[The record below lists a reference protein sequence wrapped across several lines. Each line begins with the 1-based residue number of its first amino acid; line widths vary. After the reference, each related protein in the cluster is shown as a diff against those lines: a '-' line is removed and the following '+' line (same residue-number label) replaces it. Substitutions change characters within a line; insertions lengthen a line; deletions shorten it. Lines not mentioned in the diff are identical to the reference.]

1 MAEEVKESNQ
11 KLEETPK
18 TYTIE
23 EYSTLETKYKSL
35 ETQLAEANKTIQ
47 SYKDMDVDSI
57 KKSVEDYKSKYEQSE
72 ADRKAFEH
80 KTKISAYVRGLNLK
94 DDIYENYITNELIS
108 KGLQFDGNGNKL
120 IGGDD
125 VVSAFKNTHPDA
137 FKPSPSE
144 RVASP
149 TSQGTPTTMSGVEQA
164 FLKRNP
170 NLKF

>member
-1 MAEEVKESNQ
+1 MAEDIKQ
-11 KLEETPK
+11 TTPTVEPTEPVQK
-18 TYTIE
+18 TYSEE
-23 EYSTLETKYKSL
+23 EYNALK
-35 ETQLAEANKTIQ
+35 TQLDEANKTIQ
-47 SYKDMDVDSI
+47 SYKDMDIDSI

-80 KTKISAYVRGLNLK
+80 KTKVSAYVRGLNLK
-94 DDIYENYITNELIS
+94 DDIYEKYITDELIS
-108 KGLQFDGNGNKL
+108 KGLQFDGDKL

-125 VVSAFKNTHPDA
+125 VVSAFKETHPDA

-149 TSQGTPTTMSGVEQA
+149 TSKTAPQTLSGVEQE

-170 NLKF
+170 SLKF

>member
-1 MAEEVKESNQ
+1 MAEEIKETTQ
-11 KLEETPK
+11 EVQETPK
-18 TYTIE
+18 TYTLE
-23 EYSTLETKYKSL
+23 EYSNLETKYKAL

-47 SYKDMDVDSI
+47 SYKDMDIDSI

-80 KTKISAYVRGLNLK
+80 KTKVSAYVRGLNLK

-108 KGLQFDGNGNKL
+108 KGLQFEGDKL

-125 VVSAFKNTHPDA
+125 VVSAFKETHPDA
-137 FKPSPSE
+137 FKPSPNE

-149 TSQGTPTTMSGVEQA
+149 TSKNAPTSLSGVEQE

>member
-1 MAEEVKESNQ
+1 MAEEIKEPTQ
-11 KLEETPK
+11 VEETPK
-18 TYTIE
+18 TYTLE
-23 EYSTLETKYKSL
+23 EYSNLETKYKAL

-47 SYKDMDVDSI
+47 SYKDMDIDSI
-57 KKSVEDYKSKYEQSE
+57 KKSVEDYKSKYEKSE

-80 KTKISAYVRGLNLK
+80 KTKVSAYVRGLNLK

-108 KGLQFDGNGNKL
+108 KGLQFDGDKL

-125 VVSAFKNTHPDA
+125 VISAFKETHPDA
-137 FKPSPSE
+137 FKPSPNE

-149 TSQGTPTTMSGVEQA
+149 TSKTAPATMSGVEQA

>member
-1 MAEEVKESNQ
+1 MAEEKE
-11 KLEETPK
+11 LVVEPTPK
-18 TYTIE
+18 TYTVE
-23 EYSTLETKYKSL
+23 EYSALESKYKNL
-35 ETQLAEANKTIQ
+35 ETQLVKANKTIQ
-47 SYKDMDVDSI
+47 SYEDMDIDSI
-57 KKSVEDYKSKYEQSE
+57 KKSVEDYKTKYEKSE

-80 KTKISAYVRGLNLK
+80 KTKVSAYVRNLNLK

-108 KGLQFDGNGNKL
+108 KGLQFDSDKL

-125 VVSAFKNTHPDA
+125 VVSAFKETHPDA

-149 TSQGTPTTMSGVEQA
+149 TSKNTPTTMSGVEQA

>member
-1 MAEEVKESNQ
+1 MPEEVKESNQ
-11 KLEETPK
+11 KVEETQK
-18 TYTIE
+18 TYTVE
-23 EYSTLETKYKSL
+23 EYSTLETKYKAL

-47 SYKDMDVDSI
+47 GYKDMDIDSI
-57 KKSVEDYKSKYEQSE
+57 KKSVKDYKTKYEQSE

-80 KTKISAYVRGLNLK
+80 KTKVSAYVRGLNLK

-108 KGLQFDGNGNKL
+108 KGLQFDGDKL

-125 VVSAFKNTHPDA
+125 VVSAFKTTHPDA

-149 TSQGTPTTMSGVEQA
+149 TNQGTPTTMSGVEQA

>member
-1 MAEEVKESNQ
+1 MAEEVKETVV
-11 KLEETPK
+11 EPTPK
-18 TYTIE
+18 TYTVE
-23 EYSTLETKYKSL
+23 EYSTLETKYKTL

-47 SYKDMDVDSI
+47 SYKDMDIDSI

-80 KTKISAYVRGLNLK
+80 KTKVSAYVRSLNLK

-108 KGLQFDGNGNKL
+108 KGLQFDGDKL

-125 VVSAFKNTHPDA
+125 VVSAFKTTHPDA

-144 RVASP
+144 KVASP
-149 TSQGTPTTMSGVEQA
+149 TSQGTLTTMSGVEQA

>member
-1 MAEEVKESNQ
+1 MAEEVKETTQ
-11 KLEETPK
+11 EVEKTTK
-18 TYTIE
+18 TYTVE
-23 EYSTLETKYKSL
+23 EYSTLETKYKAL

-47 SYKDMDVDSI
+47 SYKDMDIDSI
-57 KKSVEDYKSKYEQSE
+57 KKSVEDYKSKYEKSE

-80 KTKISAYVRGLNLK
+80 KTKVSAYVRGLNLK
-94 DDIYENYITNELIS
+94 DDIYEKYITDELIS
-108 KGLQFDGNGNKL
+108 KGLQFDDDKL

-125 VVSAFKNTHPDA
+125 VVSAFKTTHPDA
-137 FKPSPSE
+137 FKPSPNE

-149 TSQGTPTTMSGVEQA
+149 TSQGNPTAMSGVEQA

>member
-1 MAEEVKESNQ
+1 MVEEIKETTPV
-11 KLEETPK
+11 EVEPTETVPK
-18 TYTIE
+18 VRTYSEE
-23 EYSTLETKYKSL
+23 EYNALRTQLESL
-35 ETQLAEANKTIQ
+35 EK
-47 SYKDMDVDSI
+47 SI
-57 KKSVEDYKSKYEQSE
+57 KDNEDFKAKWEQSE

-80 KTKISAYVRGLNLK
+80 KTKVSAYVRGLNLK

-108 KGLQFDGNGNKL
+108 KGLQFDGDKL

-125 VVSAFKNTHPDA
+125 VVSAFKTTHPDA

-149 TSQGTPTTMSGVEQA
+149 TSKTAPTTMSGVEQA

>member
-1 MAEEVKESNQ
+1 MAEEKETVVEN
-11 KLEETPK
+11 TPK

-23 EYSTLETKYKSL
+23 EYSALETKYKSL
-35 ETQLAEANKTIQ
+35 ETQLVEANKTIQ
-47 SYKDMDVDSI
+47 SYKDMDIDSI
-57 KKSVEDYKSKYEQSE
+57 KKSVEDYKTKYEQSE

-80 KTKISAYVRGLNLK
+80 KTKVSAYVRSLNLK

-108 KGLQFDGNGNKL
+108 KGLQFDGDKL

-125 VVSAFKNTHPDA
+125 VVSAFKTTHPDA

-149 TSQGTPTTMSGVEQA
+149 TSQGTQTTMSGVEQA

>member
-1 MAEEVKESNQ
+1 MAEEIKETTPV
-11 KLEETPK
+11 EAEPTETVPK
-18 TYTIE
+18 VRTYSEE
-23 EYSTLETKYKSL
+23 EYNALRTQLESL
-35 ETQLAEANKTIQ
+35 EK
-47 SYKDMDVDSI
+47 SI
-57 KKSVEDYKSKYEQSE
+57 KNNEDFKAKWEQSE

-80 KTKISAYVRGLNLK
+80 KTKVSAYVRSLNLK
-94 DDIYENYITNELIS
+94 DDVYENYITNELIS
-108 KGLQFDGNGNKL
+108 KGLQFDGDKL

-149 TSQGTPTTMSGVEQA
+149 TSQGTPTTMGGVEQA